1 MGTGGVSIRC
11 GATLSDEI
19 VRVFG
24 VSALA
29 RSEGRRAAPFWG
41 RSVSDHRFFRGEW
54 R

>member
-19 VRVFG
+19 VRVLG

-29 RSEGRRAAPFWG
+29 RSEGRRAAPPW
-41 RSVSDHRFFRGEW
+41 DEA
-54 R
+54 